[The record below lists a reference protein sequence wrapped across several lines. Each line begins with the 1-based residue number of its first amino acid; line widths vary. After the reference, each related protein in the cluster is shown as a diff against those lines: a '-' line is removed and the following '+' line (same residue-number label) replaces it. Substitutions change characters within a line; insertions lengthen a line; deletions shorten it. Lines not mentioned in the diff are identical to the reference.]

1 MALWFE
7 LLLSGVLPIAF
18 ALWQIRDVRREQRR
32 RAEQRRLEEASAAQG
47 CEQAPSSRA
56 PSAPQAGD
64 GVPPASR
71 G

>member
-32 RAEQRRLEEASAAQG
+32 RAEQRQHQEAGTAQDD
-47 CEQAPSSRA
+47 RV
-56 PSAPQAGD
+56 D
-64 GVPPASR
+64 
-71 G
+71 